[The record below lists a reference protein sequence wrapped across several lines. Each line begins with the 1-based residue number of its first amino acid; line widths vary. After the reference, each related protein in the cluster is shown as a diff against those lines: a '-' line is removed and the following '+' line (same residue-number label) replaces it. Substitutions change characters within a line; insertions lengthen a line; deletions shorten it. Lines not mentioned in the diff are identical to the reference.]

1 MNQESEEWFV
11 VTTTENDYGCFAV
24 GSFFLALMILFS
36 AFQIEPD
43 LFGVFVGLLVG
54 SPFWVFGIR
63 FSRSWYRMWNQRRSY
78 QRGGWA
84 TRQSYDDIMA
94 AQRKS
99 VGTQKHRTPR
109 RVRAPLRRRT
119 TRYSNSSTPK
129 HRTSRGEIVRSK
141 AEVIVANTLAR
152 LGIQYEYEK
161 RLYNP
166 TNPRDSRLPD
176 FTILHNGQTFYWEH
190 LGMLSNPKYKRDWE
204 AKKRWY
210 TVCGF
215 GHQLITSRDYP
226 DGSIDSFEIEQIA
239 RNRIL
244 GSMTSKGGP
253 QLE

>member
-1 MNQESEEWFV
+1 M
-11 VTTTENDYGCFAV
+11 
-24 GSFFLALMILFS
+24 
-36 AFQIEPD
+36 
-43 LFGVFVGLLVG
+43 
-54 SPFWVFGIR
+54 
-63 FSRSWYRMWNQRRSY
+63 
-78 QRGGWA
+78 
-84 TRQSYDDIMA
+84 
-94 AQRKS
+94 
-99 VGTQKHRTPR
+99 
-109 RVRAPLRRRT
+109 
-119 TRYSNSSTPK
+119 
-129 HRTSRGEIVRSK
+129 RSK